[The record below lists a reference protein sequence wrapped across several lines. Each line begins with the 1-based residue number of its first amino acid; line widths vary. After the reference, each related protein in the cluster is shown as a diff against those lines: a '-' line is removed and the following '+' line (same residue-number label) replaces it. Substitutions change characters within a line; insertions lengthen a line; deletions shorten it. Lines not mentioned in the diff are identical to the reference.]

1 MTRKEFID
9 FLKENGLERL
19 GTRDALWTYK
29 GYPLNNIAEVTVGH
43 VSVDMF
49 TNARIDSDKIVM
61 FGYAT
66 FLPFDT
72 AKMMIETVIN
82 KLKKLKKEIRLNK
95 IEAL

>member
-1 MTRKEFID
+1 MTREEFID

-49 TNARIDSDKIVM
+49 TNARIDRDNIVM
-61 FGYAT
+61 FGYST
-66 FLPFDT
+66 FLSFDT
-72 AKMMIETVIN
+72 AKMTIETVI
-82 KLKKLKKEIRLNK
+82 KKMKKLKKEIRLNK
-95 IEAL
+95 IEEL